1 MEPLNFKYQYFA
13 LFFIFLFIS
22 ISSVAAVDSTFVSD
36 NSDSSSQIDVF
47 SIKDEVDINSSY
59 LGNEDENSSKY
70 LNIQENSKDGNVSNT
85 KINQYNSKDDG
96 FISSLGAS
104 KTTKTVISA
113 KSLSMNYGTDSTI
126 VGYLKNSSGKAIKS
140 KVVKITINGQTWSK
154 TTDSNG
160 KISLKIPILDPNIY
174 SLKFSFAGDN
184 SYSASS
190 YLVNVTV
197 NKLSTKI
204 LSNNVYYYDN
214 NKLVAYLKDNNNNP
228 LKDKLLK
235 FTIDGSTFNAFSD
248 SNGKCEFNIPNY
260 LKVQNY
266 SCTLK
271 FVGDK
276 YYSSS
281 STSVKVYKFDD
292 NTLEG
297 FISELINSK
306 EFNELFSNTNSK
318 EFNQSFQN
326 SSELSSFNQLLN
338 NLTDDELESI
348 NQFLNLISEDD
359 LTIDLNNLD
368 STKLKYFNLA
378 ISTSNS
384 KQTTNSNQNIN
395 EVINVIENIWKWL
408 NTPILEIPGYADL
421 DKKYGVFGQ
430 GLKLAGWFLLGIDD
444 KGGLTP
450 LDIGLDALSICSGA
464 GLAER
469 LGISSSSLILK
480 LSNKFPRF
488 DSLLK
493 SSVKI
498 KGLDYSLTIKTLF
511 NAYKSSLS
519 ILNNP
524 IKFVSNEVIS
534 SVLNKW
540 DSKIASF
547 AMGYI
552 SNSFLTVS
560 SVLGIGEV
568 YVNSKDNTLFT
579 TKILLNIDKG
589 NAINLIING
598 STSPIASTLKNI
610 KTTIDSIS
618 NTIGDISKTVDNTIS
633 TVKNTVSSTVNK
645 VSSTVKAVSTTV
657 SQTVKKVTTAV
668 KKTVKKVVSKVK
680 KTVKKVVKAVKK
692 TVKKVVSKV
701 KKAVKK
707 VAKKVK
713 KTVKKTVKNVSNT
726 VKKVVSKVK
735 KTVKNVSNT
744 VKKTVKSVS
753 AAIKKLK

>member
-589 NAINLIING
+589 NAIKLIING

-645 VSSTVKAVSTTV
+645 LSSTVKPVLTTV

-713 KTVKKTVKNVSNT
+713 KTVKNVSNT